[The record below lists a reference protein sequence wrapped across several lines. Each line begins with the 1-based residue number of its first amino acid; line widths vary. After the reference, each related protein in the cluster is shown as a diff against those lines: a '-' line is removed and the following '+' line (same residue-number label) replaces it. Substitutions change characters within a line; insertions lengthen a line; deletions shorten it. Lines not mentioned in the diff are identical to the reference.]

1 MLVLFSDNIC
11 YLIYYTSNQIHC
23 LDFCLTRLLKNL
35 LFKMADVTKNC
46 VIHRTQN
53 CEHEF
58 FISWNIHRLL
68 KFMEYPMIVVGSRFV
83 PHGRTFT
90 SLS

>member
-53 CEHEF
+53 CEEANTNSSYHG
-58 FISWNIHRLL
+58 ISID
-68 KFMEYPMIVVGSRFV
+68 F
-83 PHGRTFT
+83 
-90 SLS
+90 